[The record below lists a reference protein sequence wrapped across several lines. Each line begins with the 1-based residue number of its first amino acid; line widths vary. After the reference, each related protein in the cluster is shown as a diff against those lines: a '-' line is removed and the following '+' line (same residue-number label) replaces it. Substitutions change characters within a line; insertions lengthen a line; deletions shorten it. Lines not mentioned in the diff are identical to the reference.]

1 MSESVIPL
9 ATRCRP
15 CWRWSHS
22 I

>member
-1 MSESVIPL
+1 MSESVMPL